1 MACTDHTF
9 PEERT
14 PEGQLLLGS
23 CFSCGLS
30 ALDAI
35 AGLVRERDALSNGQ
49 EALRLQ
55 TVRIRRALTDVV
67 EDGVD
72 TEEIAK
78 RVRRGRDEWKRNY
91 EAVADGLGYANRA
104 AHGPGVEVAAPEVIV
119 AAMLEYIRNAHEA
132 DDLERER
139 DEALAEV
146 ERLKGEAPHIR
157 ELRAALEQYRS
168 AHVIRLDIEDT
179 AKGRSYHGPA
189 LLIGPGIAD
198 EALGDA
204 PPEAPQ

>member
-23 CFSCGLS
+23 CLSCGLS

-35 AGLVRERDALSNGQ
+35 AELVRERDALSNGQ

-78 RVRRGRDEWKRNY
+78 RVRRGRDEAVQNDKRLRRMLAADTLY
-91 EAVADGLGYANRA
+91 KRARVAEDEVQEARRERDEALARA
-104 AHGPGVEVAAPEVIV
+104 V
-119 AAMLEYIRNAHEA
+119 
-132 DDLERER
+132 DLERVRDEARACVVEAERERDEAREECRQCRADIRRLVEVR

-146 ERLKGEAPHIR
+146 ERLKEKI
-157 ELRAALEQYRS
+157 
-168 AHVIRLDIEDT
+168 
-179 AKGRSYHGPA
+179 
-189 LLIGPGIAD
+189 
-198 EALGDA
+198 
-204 PPEAPQ
+204 

>member
-1 MACTDHTF
+1 
-9 PEERT
+9 
-14 PEGQLLLGS
+14 
-23 CFSCGLS
+23 
-30 ALDAI
+30 
-35 AGLVRERDALSNGQ
+35 V
-49 EALRLQ
+49 
-55 TVRIRRALTDVV
+55 
-67 EDGVD
+67 
-72 TEEIAK
+72 
-78 RVRRGRDEWKRNY
+78 
-91 EAVADGLGYANRA
+91 
-104 AHGPGVEVAAPEVIV
+104 
-119 AAMLEYIRNAHEA
+119 
-132 DDLERER
+132 R